1 MHRTDLA
8 YRQTAAQGAS
18 GFGLLIALYDTLAGN
33 LRRAAQAQRENDI
46 ERRCQEVNHALMVLA
61 YLEDCLRRGP
71 GGPLAR
77 QLQVFYA
84 SLRRKV
90 MDAQVKKSPEAFERE
105 MAAVVKIREY
115 WQKVDLRGPGAG
127 SDPAQALATPPLSG
141 YASVEATNGL
151 GWSA

>member
-1 MHRTDLA
+1 MYRTDLA

-71 GGPLAR
+71 GGSLAQ
-77 QLQVFYA
+77 QLLAFY
-84 SLRRKV
+84 SSVRRKI
-90 MDAQVKKSPEAFERE
+90 MDAQVKQSAGSFERE
-105 MAAVVKIREY
+105 MEAVVKIREH
-115 WQKVDLRGPGAG
+115 WQKVEMRGPGSG
-127 SDPAQALATPPLSG
+127 SDAATAALSG
-141 YASVEATNGL
+141 YAAIEASSGL